1 MRHIKKKIRIND
13 KITKEFTVD
22 EVIKLYDNYI
32 KKSASHFY
40 KYLLSHGGHANYIE
54 FEDLEQIAM
63 IEIAKC
69 YEKYDINYKSEGY
82 NGTDT
87 MGFFPIMDRN
97 VQGAMLRTCRDA
109 LRKRRKDYNIHE
121 IGLDYLDAPFAN
133 SDGDKEMYLS
143 EVIPSEEDP
152 FEKVNNRL
160 EIDHFMSALTE
171 LEKNVVNDLFLNNM
185 TQVNIGLKYDISQVQ
200 VSRIQARAIKKM
212 RAMATSENIKA
223 ERNVDMKKQSINS
236 ISFKNLNDFLISN
249 VGFYETLHHAISDY
263 SRINSFNKK
272 DVYSMLENR
281 IGAYSTIKELY
292 KSNGKAV
299 VEIIEEVKPKE
310 ILDTE
315 VKVVDTVNKTV
326 EVTPVLYEEKEE
338 IKEEVK
344 SSANINIF
352 GNLDIES
359 FNMTVNLNSIKAEVT
374 NEGVKL
380 LNIPKGYLNIN
391 ELVALKE
398 SIDKAIEISST
409 FCK

>member
-1 MRHIKKKIRIND
+1 MNQYKTD
-13 KITKEFTVD
+13 YFTV
-22 EVIKLYDNYI
+22 EEIIELYKNYI
-32 KKSASHFY
+32 KKVSSNY
-40 KYLLSHGGHANYIE
+40 YRYLQNHVGHATYVDI
-54 FEDLEQIAM
+54 EDLEQLGLL
-63 IEIAKC
+63 EIVKC
-69 YEKYDINYKSEGY
+69 FNKYDIDYRSKNI
-82 NGTDT
+82 NDHDQDDAI
-87 MGFFPIMDRN
+87 GFFAVLEKN
-97 VQGAMLRTCRDA
+97 VQGAMLRFCRDT
-109 LRKRRKDYNIHE
+109 LKKRRKGYDLHE
-121 IGLDYLDAPFAN
+121 IKLSSFDMPINTG
-133 SDGDKEMYLS
+133 SDGKDLFLS
-143 EVIPSEEDP
+143 DIIPSEHDYFEDI
-152 FEKVNNRL
+152 ENKIEVENL
-160 EIDHFMSALTE
+160 MSSLTE
-171 LEKNVVNDLFLNNM
+171 QEKNIINDLFVNNM
-185 TQVNIGLKYDISQVQ
+185 TQVNVGLKHNISQVQ
-200 VSRIQARAIKKM
+200 VSRIQTRAIKKM
-212 RAMATSENIKA
+212 RAIATSENIKA
-223 ERNVDMKKQSINS
+223 ERNMDMRKQNINS

-281 IGAYSTIKELY
+281 IGAYSAIKELY